1 MRTGLAATIATLWVC
16 MSACMLACGSGS
28 GACTEIGC
36 EHEAV
41 VTLPPALVTGPYDL
55 VLRSEGETAS
65 ARCADPSAPETAE
78 NPEGLACDTSGFT
91 LTGHSL
97 ANARSVFVTI
107 VRIEDDE
114 TLVDDTEVRLDAV
127 GMEQPNGPDCEP
139 TCFVRNGQLVLTEPG
154 M

>member
-1 MRTGLAATIATLWVC
+1 MRTVLLVLVAASLAAAI
-16 MSACMLACGSGS
+16 ACGSGS

-36 EHEAV
+36 DHEAI
-41 VTLPPALVTGPYDL
+41 VTFPAALVSGPYDL
-55 VLRSEGETAS
+55 VLRTDTETAT

-78 NPEGLACDTSGFT
+78 NPEGLSCDLSGFT
-91 LTGHSL
+91 LTGHPL

-107 VRIEDDE
+107 VRVEDDE

-139 TCFVRNGQLVLTEPG
+139 TCFIRNGQLVVAEPG